1 MAEQPLAEPNIIIS
15 PETKGELII
24 DPRTVAQTM
33 QELGISKQGIRNTS
47 ILVDETNRI
56 ATNGIA
62 YPRWLGI
69 LRHLH
74 HPQLRDAPGP
84 IIRLSSVVKGKER
97 SAEDMNRTLVH
108 ELEHVAQMERKDP
121 NIKLG
126 HIAIWGLAAAGGIA
140 VNRLMRGRSKVIRS
154 TATFAGAAMGQQL
167 GYRIAPHEIEA
178 RQRAEEISTSAIR
191 RI

>member
-1 MAEQPLAEPNIIIS
+1 MAEQSLAEPKIIIS
-15 PETKGELII
+15 PKTKGELII
-24 DPRTVAQTM
+24 DPGAVAQTM
-33 QELGISKQGIRNTS
+33 QELGISKQGIQNTS

-74 HPQLRDAPGP
+74 YPQLRDAPGP

-97 SAEDMNRTLVH
+97 SAENMNRTLVH

-126 HIAIWGLAAAGGIA
+126 HVAIWGLATAGGIA
-140 VNRLMRGRSKVIRS
+140 VNRLMRGQSKVIQLA
-154 TATFAGAAMGQQL
+154 ATFAGAMAGQQL

-178 RQRAEEISTSAIR
+178 RQRAKEISTSAIR